1 MACEAH
7 DLGMDDQPRNCPFCE
22 LRFATHNEVKDH
34 IMHDHPD
41 RADVAHDNFV
51 VGRTEEAPPLV
62 PAARLPERRYD
73 AIRHEVQ
80 LVAKCRLSGLNTSSV
95 TVPS

>member
-34 IMHDHPD
+34 IMHDHPEHMAM
-41 RADVAHDNFV
+41 ADIEIH
-51 VGRTEEAPPLV
+51 E
-62 PAARLPERRYD
+62 LPR
-73 AIRHEVQ
+73 
-80 LVAKCRLSGLNTSSV
+80 
-95 TVPS
+95 

>member
-34 IMHDHPD
+34 ILLDHPEHLAMD
-41 RADVAHDNFV
+41 DIEIH
-51 VGRTEEAPPLV
+51 E
-62 PAARLPERRYD
+62 LPR
-73 AIRHEVQ
+73 
-80 LVAKCRLSGLNTSSV
+80 
-95 TVPS
+95 